1 MVRQCQSWIGVKS
14 APGAGSVFEVYLPR
28 AEALQLLADPGAGVD
43 LLLLDLN
50 LPQRS
55 GQEVL

>member
-1 MVRQCQSWIGVKS
+1 MKS